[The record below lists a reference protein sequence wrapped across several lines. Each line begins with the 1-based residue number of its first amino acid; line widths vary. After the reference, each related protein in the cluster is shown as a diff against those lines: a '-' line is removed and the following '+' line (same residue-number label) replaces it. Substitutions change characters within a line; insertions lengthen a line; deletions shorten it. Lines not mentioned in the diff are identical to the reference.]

1 MFDVVLQYDIKVAE
15 QSSTGT
21 TPFKTV
27 SEGVG
32 TMLKER
38 VGEELIAKMLP
49 ELPYAVFD
57 ANRMLMRVAWL
68 LPSIRITPPWCV
80 VVQAFLHLKKKT
92 RGHTKINKKE
102 GKNYIYYVHVK

>member
-1 MFDVVLQYDIKVAE
+1 M
-15 QSSTGT
+15 
-21 TPFKTV
+21 
-27 SEGVG
+27 
-32 TMLKER
+32 MLKER

-80 VVQAFLHLKKKT
+80 VVQAFLHLKKKQERRT
-92 RGHTKINKKE
+92 HKNKKKKE

>member
-15 QSSTGT
+15 QSYTGTGT

-27 SEGVG
+27 LEGVG
-32 TMLKER
+32 MLLKER

-57 ANRMLMRVAWL
+57 ANRMLMSVAWL

-80 VVQAFLHLKKKT
+80 VVQALFLQ
-92 RGHTKINKKE
+92 E
-102 GKNYIYYVHVK
+102 PP